1 MLMAV
6 LPWFDTLAGMGDAWR
21 CLVLVGQ
28 LPHIIVIA
36 KQAIIHIEAIDTPAN
51 GDLSNWH
58 SPGRFR
64 RSRCCLALNRI
75 CSMLGILACR
85 RCASLGFVESSFRET
100 YGRTHPWI
108 AKASIDAGC
117 GATPGA
123 QSSMRNQP
131 R

>member
-85 RCASLGFVESSFRET
+85 RCASLGFVESW
-100 YGRTHPWI
+100 RTQL
-108 AKASIDAGC
+108 G
-117 GATPGA
+117 
-123 QSSMRNQP
+123 SSSCSRP
-131 R
+131 FALDG